1 MTFERKKFVLILIM
15 LEVSGPATDRWVL
28 NLLEHIQFP

>member
-1 MTFERKKFVLILIM
+1 MTFERKKFVLILM
-15 LEVSGPATDRWVL
+15 LEVSGPASDRWIL